1 MPATPPPPPPIRLGL
16 QLSAAPPLALMRALV
31 YWARLIGCDSCL
43 VSDSLQNFVPTALWD
58 PQFTWAATQAPSAHI
73 FLDWSVLL
81 GDLARRAGRL
91 HLGVGVTDPTRRH
104 PVLLAQA
111 ILTLAH
117 LTHHAPILG
126 LGAGERLNVEP
137 YGLDFTTPVGRL
149 EEALQIIRACLAP
162 HEGPITFHGRH
173 YHLADAALDLRAP
186 AGKTPRIWIAARG
199 PRMLRLTGL
208 YGDGWYPA
216 LIASPQEYAAKLQ
229 VVRDAARAAGRN
241 PAAITPA
248 LYQAVLVA
256 PTARGVAALRNST
269 TGRLGGMYAAAAAW
283 RRFGVAHPFGADYH
297 DLLLDFLPH
306 RYDRATCERGLAT
319 VPPALRG
326 YGYLYGTPEQIAA
339 KLHAFGA
346 AGMRHVVLDLIGQ
359 VTISARAG
367 LYGLLAARRIARL
380 LRSGP

>member
-1 MPATPPPPPPIRLGL
+1 MPAAPPPPPPITLGL
-16 QLSAAPPLALMRALV
+16 QLSAAPPLAFMRALV

-43 VSDSLQNFVPTALWD
+43 VADSLQNFVPTALWD
-58 PQFTWAATQAPSAHI
+58 PHFTWAATQAPSAHI
-73 FLDWSVLL
+73 FLDWPVLL
-81 GDLARRAGRL
+81 GDLARPAGRL

-117 LTHHAPILG
+117 LTHRAPILG
-126 LGAGERLNVEP
+126 LGAGERLNLAP
-137 YGLDFTTPVGRL
+137 YGLHFTTPVGRV
-149 EEALQIIRACLAP
+149 EEALQIIRACLTD
-162 HEGPITFHGRH
+162 HEGPITFQGRH
-173 YHLADAALDLRAP
+173 YHLADAAFDLRAP
-186 AGKTPRIWIAARG
+186 AGQTPRIWIAARG
-199 PRMLRLTGL
+199 PRMLRLTGQ

-229 VVRDAARAAGRN
+229 VVRAAARAAGRN

-269 TGRLGGMYAAAAAW
+269 TGRLGGMYASAEAW

-297 DLLLDFLPH
+297 DLLLDFRPH

-326 YGYLYGTPEQIAA
+326 YGYLYGTPEQIVAR
-339 KLHAFGA
+339 LRAFGA

-359 VTISARAG
+359 VTISPRAG
-367 LYGLLAARRIARL
+367 IYGLLAARKIARL